1 VAYKVEAPALQGL
14 LTVTGFVLA
23 AIAIYRFHRPI
34 LAALARFDARNV
46 ERRRQE
52 FLDRRDPLAHFR
64 HTFDVA
70 GEQVEDIHEITA
82 TDTRTAQPVTRF
94 VFEGESFSTRGE
106 AEKARAQSIGSKAR
120 GFYAEL
126 PAALRARRSDK
137 LN

>member
-1 VAYKVEAPALQGL
+1 MRDL
-14 LTVTGFVLA
+14 LTITGFVLA
-23 AIAIYRFHRPI
+23 AILIYRFHRPI
-34 LAALARFDARNV
+34 LAALARFDARNI

-52 FLDRRDPLAHFR
+52 MRDRHDPVAHFR

-70 GEQVEDIHEITA
+70 GEQVEDIHEITVSDA
-82 TDTRTAQPVTRF
+82 RTAEPVTRY
-94 VFEGESFSTRGE
+94 VFEGETFFTRGE
-106 AEKARAQSIGSKAR
+106 AEKARAFSIAQRAR